1 MASPQQ
7 QLSILDVITE
17 DPARAREQR
26 YVPPF
31 FSDIPLVIVTLL
43 LLAFGLL
50 MLYSTSGVL
59 AQEKFGDAYYYLRR
73 QGVAALIGCG
83 GVVLISRLKL
93 SWIRSY
99 SPLLLPL
106 SIFLLLLPLV
116 PTIGVRAGGAMRWVN
131 LFGLRFQPG
140 EVVKLVF
147 VVFMAGY
154 FARRESRLHLFTQGI
169 LKPLFLVGIIACL
182 YLLQPDFGSTALTLL
197 ITFSMAL
204 CAGVRFRHLAISGAF
219 CAAALLFL
227 VLTSPYRVRRLLSFL
242 EPMADASGKG
252 YQLIQSLI
260 AVGSG
265 HLSGVGLGASQQK
278 LFFLPAAHTDFIFA
292 VVSEELGFLGSV
304 AVLVLFGLFLWRGL
318 RISLRHIHDTFA
330 FTLGIGVTLFIVAP
344 ALLNMGVVLGLLPTK
359 GLALPFLSYGGTS
372 TVVSLLGVGILLV
385 LARSRNEA
393 VRSGR

>member
-1 MASPQQ
+1 MSSQ

-17 DPARAREQR
+17 RPERSREQR
-26 YVPPF
+26 LAPPF
-31 FSDIPLVIVTLL
+31 FSDVPLVIVTLL
-43 LLAFGLL
+43 LMAFGLL

-59 AQEKFGDAYYYLRR
+59 AQEKFGDEYYYLRR
-73 QGVAALIGCG
+73 QGIAALIGCV
-83 GVVLISRLKL
+83 GVVAISRLKL
-93 SWIRSY
+93 SLIRRL
-99 SPLLLPL
+99 SPLLLPA
-106 SIFLLLLPLV
+106 SIILLLLPLV
-116 PTIGVRAGGAMRWVN
+116 PAIGVKAGGAVRWVN
-131 LFGLRFQPG
+131 LLGLRFQPG
-140 EVVKLVF
+140 EVVKLGF

-154 FARRESRLHLFTQGI
+154 FARREARLHIFSQGI
-169 LKPLFLVGIIACL
+169 LKPLLLVGVIAFL

-197 ITFSMAL
+197 ITFAMAL

-219 CAAALLFL
+219 CGLALLTL

-265 HLSGVGLGASQQK
+265 QLSGVGLGASQQK

-292 VVSEELGFLGSV
+292 VVAEELGFIGSTC
-304 AVLVLFGLFLWRGL
+304 VLLLFGLFLWRGL
-318 RISLRHIHDTFA
+318 KISLRLTHDTFA

-385 LARSRNEA
+385 LARRPSNA
-393 VRSGR
+393 VRSGK